1 LTKGG
6 TGDAQAGLTTALFAK
21 NNPFLAACA
30 ASYAVKRAGDEL
42 YQKVG
47 EFYSADDLVDK
58 LPEVLASL

>member
-1 LTKGG
+1 
-6 TGDAQAGLTTALFAK
+6 
-21 NNPFLAACA
+21 LAACA